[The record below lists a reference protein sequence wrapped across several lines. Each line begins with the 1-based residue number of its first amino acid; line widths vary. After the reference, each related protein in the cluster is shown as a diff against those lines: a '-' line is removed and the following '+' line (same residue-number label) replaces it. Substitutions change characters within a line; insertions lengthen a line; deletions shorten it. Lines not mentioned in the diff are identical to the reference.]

1 MLERDCRRPATE
13 KSMTGNDWA
22 GLDAWGDLQIHD
34 EDGRVAI
41 CFGLAATLYFHD
53 GHSDEKRRAALE
65 CFNEYEHMFGAS
77 LRWHCVGA
85 NSRRF
90 SPVSKLQS
98 RDMSPYMLSPKWNK
112 PEAADQ
118 GWAFYWH
125 GGEHPDDASPIT
137 IHAYGSPKQYAEWHN
152 SLSFLQTSVSI
163 SWSSAHVREFP
174 ALFRRLCA
182 VLKPFHGYGGI
193 TLLESPDRGL
203 TQRYSPEIAAFAL
216 QYPGIEIDRPMS
228 HKLAT
233 QEGIKGGNW
242 LTVLSTVFIERL
254 GGVDH
259 IQTHLGDPFV
269 VEDYGEGLLI
279 IAGPVPEV
287 GDRNR
292 NLDTPLYRKLAA
304 MLEPIRIK
312 DHPAPYSKGRF
323 AEDGVFASWLARF
336 DHTESH

>member
-1 MLERDCRRPATE
+1 MSGSDW
-13 KSMTGNDWA
+13 TGLN
-22 GLDAWGDLQIHD
+22 AWDSLQTHD

-53 GHSDEKRRAALE
+53 SDEKRRAALE
-65 CFNEYEHMFGAS
+65 CFNEFEHLIGAS

-98 RDMSPYMLSPKWNK
+98 REMSPYMLSKKWNT

-125 GGEHPDDASPIT
+125 GGEHPEDASSIK
-137 IHAYGSPKQYAEWHN
+137 IHAYGSPRQYAEWHN
-152 SLSFLQTSVSI
+152 SLSFLQTSVPI
-163 SWSSAHVREFP
+163 SWSSAHVQKFL
-174 ALFRRLCA
+174 ALVQRLCA
-182 VLKPFHGYGGI
+182 LLKPCHGYSGI

-203 TQRYSPEIAAFAL
+203 AQCYSPEIASVAF
-216 QYPGIEIDRPMS
+216 QHPGIEVDQPMS

-242 LTVLSTVFIERL
+242 LTVLSTRLVERL

-259 IQTHLGDPFV
+259 VQTKLGDPFV
-269 VEDYGEGLLI
+269 VTDYGEGILI

-287 GDRNR
+287 GDRDL

-304 MLEPIRIK
+304 MLKPIRIQ
-312 DHPAPYSKGRF
+312 DHPPPYSEGRF

-336 DHTESH
+336 DHPHLSAQPK